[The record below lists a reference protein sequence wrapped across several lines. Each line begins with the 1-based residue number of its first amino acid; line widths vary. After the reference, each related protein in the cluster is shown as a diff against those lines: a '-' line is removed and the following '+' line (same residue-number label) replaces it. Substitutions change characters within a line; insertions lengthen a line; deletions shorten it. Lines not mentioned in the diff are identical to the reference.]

1 MKKVLVTG
9 ATGSIGA
16 EIVKE
21 YAKNDFFVYIHYN
34 SNHQKAQNLL
44 EEIDNKGELISF
56 DIKDKESI
64 KNSLENLDV
73 DVLINNAGI
82 IKDNLFFFMSD
93 DEWEDVINTNLN
105 GNFYITKIISKN
117 MMMNKKG
124 SIVNIASISGVSGNG
139 AVPKENYIKPLIRT
153 ELEGLC
159 IKTLQS
165 DIFNNWVN
173 KEWVDGDNGIGAI
186 TAIDVADGKLTI
198 DSLNLAQKVYNMLN
212 RIAVSGGTYKDW
224 IETVYDTDFYFRAE
238 TPIYEGGMSTMIDF
252 EPVVSTA
259 DGRNGEEPLGSLA
272 GRGVSGERK
281 GGRIKIK
288 VTEPCYII
296 GIASITPLVDYSQG
310 NEWDNWLDTLDD
322 LHKPELDAIGWQD
335 LMANIMHFRA
345 NTTDAIGKQP
355 AWINY
360 MTNYLS

>member
-9 ATGSIGA
+9 ATGSIGE

-21 YAKNDFFVYIHYN
+21 YAKNGFFVYIHYN

-124 SIVNIASISGVSGNG
+124 SIVNIASISGVSGNAGQANYSSSKG
-139 AVPKENYIKPLIRT
+139 AIIALT
-153 ELEGLC
+153 
-159 IKTLQS
+159 KTLCLELGRYNIRVNALAPAIIES
-165 DIFNNWVN
+165 EMTKDIPNL
-173 KEWVDGDNGIGAI
+173 KEMKKAIPLGRFGTANEVAKCAYFIGVDATYISGE
-186 TAIDVADGKLTI
+186 V
-198 DSLNLAQKVYNMLN
+198 LN
-212 RIAVSGGTYKDW
+212 ISGG
-224 IETVYDTDFYFRAE
+224 
-238 TPIYEGGMSTMIDF
+238 MI
-252 EPVVSTA
+252 
-259 DGRNGEEPLGSLA
+259 R
-272 GRGVSGERK
+272 
-281 GGRIKIK
+281 
-288 VTEPCYII
+288 
-296 GIASITPLVDYSQG
+296 
-310 NEWDNWLDTLDD
+310 
-322 LHKPELDAIGWQD
+322 
-335 LMANIMHFRA
+335 
-345 NTTDAIGKQP
+345 
-355 AWINY
+355 
-360 MTNYLS
+360 

>member
-9 ATGSIGA
+9 ATGSIGE

-21 YAKNDFFVYIHYN
+21 YAKNGFFVYIHYN

-124 SIVNIASISGVSGNG
+124 SIVNIASISGVSGNAG
-139 AVPKENYIKPLIRT
+139 QANY
-153 ELEGLC
+153 
-159 IKTLQS
+159 S
-165 DIFNNWVN
+165 
-173 KEWVDGDNGIGAI
+173 A
-186 TAIDVADGKLTI
+186 
-198 DSLNLAQKVYNMLN
+198 S
-212 RIAVSGGTYKDW
+212 
-224 IETVYDTDFYFRAE
+224 
-238 TPIYEGGMSTMIDF
+238 
-252 EPVVSTA
+252 
-259 DGRNGEEPLGSLA
+259 
-272 GRGVSGERK
+272 K
-281 GGRIKIK
+281 GGLNAMTKSFAKEAASRGIRYNAVTPGFIQTDMTHELKEEVKAEYEKNIPLSRFGQPSEIADAVAFLLSDHSSYITGEILK
-288 VTEPCYII
+288 VNGGLY
-296 GIASITPLVDYSQG
+296 V
-310 NEWDNWLDTLDD
+310 
-322 LHKPELDAIGWQD
+322 
-335 LMANIMHFRA
+335 
-345 NTTDAIGKQP
+345 
-355 AWINY
+355 
-360 MTNYLS
+360 

>member
-9 ATGSIGA
+9 ATGSIGE

-21 YAKNDFFVYIHYN
+21 YAKNGFFVYIHYN

-124 SIVNIASISGVSGNG
+124 SIVNIASISGVSGNAG
-139 AVPKENYIKPLIRT
+139 QANYSASKGGIIALT
-153 ELEGLC
+153 
-159 IKTLQS
+159 KTLCLELGRYNIRVNALAPAIIES
-165 DIFNNWVN
+165 KMTKDIPNL
-173 KEWVDGDNGIGAI
+173 KEMKKAIPLGRFGTANEVASCAYFIGVDATYISGE
-186 TAIDVADGKLTI
+186 V
-198 DSLNLAQKVYNMLN
+198 LN
-212 RIAVSGGTYKDW
+212 ISGGM
-224 IETVYDTDFYFRAE
+224 FR
-238 TPIYEGGMSTMIDF
+238 
-252 EPVVSTA
+252 
-259 DGRNGEEPLGSLA
+259 
-272 GRGVSGERK
+272 
-281 GGRIKIK
+281 
-288 VTEPCYII
+288 
-296 GIASITPLVDYSQG
+296 
-310 NEWDNWLDTLDD
+310 
-322 LHKPELDAIGWQD
+322 
-335 LMANIMHFRA
+335 
-345 NTTDAIGKQP
+345 
-355 AWINY
+355 
-360 MTNYLS
+360 